1 MDWMKDWNGFMKD
14 WNGLDEGLEWIGWRT
29 GMDWMKNWNGLD
41 EELEWIGWRTG
52 ILNSKIS
59 K

>member
-14 WNGLDEGLEWIGWRT
+14 WNGLDEGLEWIEWRT

-41 EELEWIGWRTG
+41 EELEF
-52 ILNSKIS
+52 
-59 K
+59 